1 MGRKIILA
9 IEWLMLELEARLA
22 NALVWMCWACG
33 ITSDDVER
41 ARDAQKRTG
50 RPIVMPRNR
59 NLPPEPIIRHRED

>member
-22 NALVWMCWACG
+22 NVLVWICWFCG

-41 ARDAQKRTG
+41 ARDEQKRTG
-50 RPIVMPRNR
+50 RTVVMPKNPHH
-59 NLPPEPIIRHRED
+59 PPEPIIRRPED